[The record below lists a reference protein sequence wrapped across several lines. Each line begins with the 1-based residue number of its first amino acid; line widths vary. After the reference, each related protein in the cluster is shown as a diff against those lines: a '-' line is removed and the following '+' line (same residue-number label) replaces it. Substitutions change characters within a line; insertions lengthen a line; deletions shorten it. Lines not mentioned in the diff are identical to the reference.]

1 MSDITVTRH
10 SVPLRSGTRL
20 GAERLDHREALL
32 VAWRDPETGLIG
44 RGEAA
49 PAYWLGEAPVAM
61 VAGELAA
68 LVGARTAAN
77 LRDALDEGTLD
88 ASASARCA
96 LETALLDL
104 RGRQQGITVAAL
116 LGAPDAA
123 GERFDVAALVA
134 GDEPEAIRAEAARRV
149 QNGFRV
155 LKLKVGGRP
164 PAADVAR
171 IEALRAGGEGRV
183 LLRLDANGSWRE
195 DEAADVLAAIA
206 APDVEYVEEPLRTHD
221 FVALARLYARAG
233 VPIAMD
239 ESVTTAEHV
248 TRLAECGVCDTIV
261 IKLARVG
268 GPRAAVALAQH
279 ARSLGIRV
287 ALTDSIETAVGR
299 AAAVHVAAALPGPH
313 QAIGLG
319 GALLLAADP
328 VLAKVG
334 EPVAHAVASG
344 PGLGFDL
351 A

>member
-1 MSDITVTRH
+1 MSDITVTRY

-20 GAERLDHREALL
+20 GAERLDHREGLL
-32 VAWRDPETGLIG
+32 IAWRDPETGLTG

-49 PAYWLGEAPVAM
+49 PAWWLGEAPVAT

-68 LVGARTAAN
+68 LVNTRTAAN
-77 LRDALDEGTLD
+77 LGDALDAGTLD
-88 ASASARCA
+88 ASAPVRCA

-104 RGRQQGITVAAL
+104 RGRQCGRTVAAL
-116 LGAPDAA
+116 LGAPEPAA
-123 GERFDVAALVA
+123 ESFDVAALIA
-134 GDEPEAIRAEAARRV
+134 GDGPEEIRAEASRRL
-149 QNGFRV
+149 QAGFRV
-155 LKLKVGGRP
+155 LKLKVGGRT
-164 PAADVAR
+164 PATDIAR
-171 IEALRAGGEGRV
+171 IEALREGGDGRV
-183 LLRLDANGSWRE
+183 LLRLDANRCWRE
-195 DEAADVLAAIA
+195 EEAAEVLAAIA
-206 APDVEYVEEPLRTHD
+206 APDIEYVEEPLRTHD
-221 FVALARLYARAG
+221 LVALARLHARAG

-239 ESVTTAEHV
+239 ESVTTVEHV

-319 GALLLAADP
+319 GALLLATDP
-328 VLAKVG
+328 LTGEAG
-334 EPVAHAVASG
+334 EPTAHAVASG
-344 PGLGFDL
+344 PGLGV